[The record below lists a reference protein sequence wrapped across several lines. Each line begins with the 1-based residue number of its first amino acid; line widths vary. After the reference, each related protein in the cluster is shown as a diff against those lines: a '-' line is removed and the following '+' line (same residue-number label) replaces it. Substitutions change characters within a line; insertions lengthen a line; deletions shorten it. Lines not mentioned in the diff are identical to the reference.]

1 MKTRLKTSFVSAGIA
16 LIFLTGCVSTKKYK
30 ASQAELAKVRSDSAQ
45 LAQQVSSLNSN
56 VQDLQNK
63 NNTLQQSV
71 EAANSRTAATQ
82 KSLDYYQSY
91 FKDQQTALSQTS
103 DDVKSALTQAG
114 VSNGDVQQVNN
125 AVRVRLDEDE
135 LFKKNSAT
143 VSPGGKKALDGLA
156 GVIKNRSKMN
166 VFVGG
171 GDSTSGDMAGMG
183 TDNSASMAAAE
194 PPKPRHHRAHAM
206 ASSSSSGTGGAGNGK
221 SSGGTGGSSG
231 SGNATASS
239 SSPGGQASGATPH
252 KKVHHHYSSEGG
264 TAIYNNPR
272 MHNRAMALKQARMV
286 AVADNFLQNGV
297 DKVNVSLRQSS
308 MNATPG
314 KSIHVVLTPKM
325 EDFSPKQ

>member
-1 MKTRLKTSFVSAGIA
+1 MKTRLKTSIVSAGIA
-16 LIFLTGCVSTKKYK
+16 LIFLTGCVSSKKYK
-30 ASQAELAKVRSDSAQ
+30 ASQAELAKVRNDSAQ

-71 EAANSRTAATQ
+71 EAANSKNAATQ
-82 KSLDYYQSY
+82 KSLDYYQNY
-91 FKDQQTALSQTS
+91 FKDQQSQLSQAG
-103 DDVKSALTQAG
+103 DDVKNALTQAG
-114 VSNGDVQQVNN
+114 IANGDVQQVNN
-125 AVRVRLDEDE
+125 AVHVRLDEDE

-156 GVIKNRSKMN
+156 GVIKNRSNMN

-171 GDSTSGDMAGMG
+171 GDSTSGDMTTMS
-183 TDNSASMAAAE
+183 TDNSRSSMAAAA
-194 PPKPRHHRAHAM
+194 PPKPGHHRPHPT
-206 ASSSSSGTGGAGNGK
+206 AST
-221 SSGGTGGSSG
+221 SSGGTGAGKGASSGGSSG
-231 SGNATASS
+231 SANATASS
-239 SSPGGQASGATPH
+239 STGGGQTSGGSMP

-264 TAIYNNPR
+264 MAIYNNPR
-272 MHNRAMALKQARMV
+272 MHNRALALKQARMV

>member
-1 MKTRLKTSFVSAGIA
+1 LIMKTRLKTSFVSAGIA
-16 LIFLTGCVSTKKYK
+16 LIFLTGCVSSKKYK
-30 ASQAELAKVRSDSAQ
+30 ASQAELARVREDSTK
-45 LAQQVSSLNSN
+45 LAQQVSSLNNN

-71 EAANSRTAATQ
+71 ESANSRNAATQ
-82 KSLDYYQSY
+82 KSLDYYQNY
-91 FKDQQTALSQTS
+91 FKDQQTQVSQTS
-103 DDVKSALTQAG
+103 DDVKNALTQAG

-125 AVRVRLDEDE
+125 SVHVRLDEDE

-143 VSPGGKKALDGLA
+143 VSAGGKKALDGLA
-156 GVIKNRSKMN
+156 GVIKNRSNMN

-171 GDSTSGDMAGMG
+171 GDSTSGDMTTMG
-183 TDNSASMAAAE
+183 TDNGNASTAAAE
-194 PPKPRHHRAHAM
+194 PPKPRHHRRSM
-206 ASSSSSGTGGAGNGK
+206 ASRSSSGTGT
-221 SSGGTGGSSG
+221 SSGASSGGSSG
-231 SGNATASS
+231 SSNATASS
-239 SSPGGQASGATPH
+239 STAGSTTSGTTPK

-272 MHNRAMALKQARMV
+272 MHNRALALKQARMV

-297 DKVNVSLRQSS
+297 EKVNVSLRQSS

-325 EDFSPKQ
+325 EDFSPRQ

>member
-16 LIFLTGCVSTKKYK
+16 LIFLTGCVSSKKYK
-30 ASQAELAKVRSDSAQ
+30 ASQAELARVREDSTK
-45 LAQQVSSLNSN
+45 LAQQVSSLNNN

-71 EAANSRTAATQ
+71 EAANSRNTATQ
-82 KSLDYYQSY
+82 KSLDYYQNY
-91 FKDQQTALSQTS
+91 FKEQQTAVAQTS

-125 AVRVRLDEDE
+125 SVHVRLDEDE

-156 GVIKNRSKMN
+156 GVIKNRSNMN

-171 GDSTSGDMAGMG
+171 GDSTSGDMTSMSAEN
-183 TDNSASMAAAE
+183 TNASMATAE
-194 PPKPRHHRAHAM
+194 PPKPRHHRRSTATR
-206 ASSSSSGTGGAGNGK
+206 SSGSAGTGQGSGG
-221 SSGGTGGSSG
+221 SGGTSG

-239 SSPGGQASGATPH
+239 STAGGQASGATPH

-272 MHNRAMALKQARMV
+272 MHNRALALKQARMV

-297 DKVNVSLRQSS
+297 EKVNVSLRQSS
-308 MNATPG
+308 MSATPG

-325 EDFSPKQ
+325 EDFSPRQ